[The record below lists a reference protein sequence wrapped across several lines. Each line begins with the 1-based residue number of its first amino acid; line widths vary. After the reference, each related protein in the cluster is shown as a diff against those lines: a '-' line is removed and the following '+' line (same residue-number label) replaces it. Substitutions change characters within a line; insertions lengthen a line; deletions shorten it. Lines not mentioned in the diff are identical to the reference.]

1 MRLWMLSAPKPQKS
15 YPSNIY
21 QHANELPLIKF
32 IDCLVNKNFKCL
44 VKTGTATQK
53 EILSAWDNI
62 YSEYCDL
69 SGSPQYKSLMLLNR
83 EIGFL
88 RSKILTIKLC
98 LGVLILRPSQS
109 AITQLRAYGYAY
121 PFNYEDKVSYFKDLS
136 TVGNKSKSHEL
147 ALELKIKDL
156 EKMNMKSE
164 PVTEQTFTGILVTLS
179 NHYHRNISAREI
191 TVSEFATIR
200 KAYDDEIEALRI
212 ETAKLKK

>member
-1 MRLWMLSAPKPQKS
+1 M
-15 YPSNIY
+15 
-21 QHANELPLIKF
+21 
-32 IDCLVNKNFKCL
+32 
-44 VKTGTATQK
+44 
-53 EILSAWDNI
+53 
-62 YSEYCDL
+62 
-69 SGSPQYKSLMLLNR
+69 
-83 EIGFL
+83 
-88 RSKILTIKLC
+88 
-98 LGVLILRPSQS
+98 LRPSQS

-156 EKMNMKSE
+156 EKMNLKSD
-164 PVTEQTFTGILVTLS
+164 PVTEQTFTDILVTLS

-212 ETAKLKK
+212 ETEKLKHR